1 MRRSLGI
8 AALILAV
15 LTSLVWLISR
25 LLLHTSSQVNGGFFL
40 VGAVLVSVAAVMGG
54 FKDTVELVQSLRATS
69 QLPKLSPDP
78 GGVRLAQMAID
89 EGRCVYEMH
98 RYDPSRGFFE
108 MDEVVIIRGVVPT
121 PKGAFGSVE
130 EFKAYRQARE
140 VHLNHDYF
148 RWLEEYGLSPSE
160 VPIVVTKHE
169 ERVAKSWEERYP
181 EFLISIAN
189 DSALQVVLSE
199 IEVRVDLVIGIRSAD
214 KSEVLHPLDTYA
226 IAMEAA
232 IGRYAHDM
240 VPPIKI
246 APHDSASFAIRLLPK
261 RATGM
266 PTGKVLIASLGVRAN
281 GKIISTPHFMLE
293 FYDSIT
299 DHADLE
305 S

>member
-25 LLLHTSSQVNGGFFL
+25 LLLHTSSQVNGGFLL

-69 QLPKLSPDP
+69 QPLKLSSAGDD
-78 GGVRLAQMAID
+78 VRLAQIAID

-130 EFKAYRQARE
+130 EFKAYRQERE
-140 VHLNHDYF
+140 AHLNHNYF

-160 VPIVVTKHE
+160 VPIVVAKHE
-169 ERVAKSWEERYP
+169 ERVAKSWEEQYP
-181 EFLISIAN
+181 EFLIAIAN
-189 DSALQVVLSE
+189 DSVLQVVLSE
-199 IEVRVDLVIGIRSAD
+199 IEVTVDLVIRIRSAD
-214 KSEVLHPLDTYA
+214 KSELLHPLDMYA
-226 IAMEAA
+226 IVIESA
-232 IGRYAHDM
+232 IGRYARDM
-240 VPPIKI
+240 VPPIK
-246 APHDSASFAIRLLPK
+246 DCTSRLSEL
-261 RATGM
+261 RHQITTQTGN
-266 PTGKVLIASLGVRAN
+266 R
-281 GKIISTPHFMLE
+281 
-293 FYDSIT
+293 
-299 DHADLE
+299 HAYR
-305 S
+305 